1 MVGALGEMI
10 GRRKRLEREKESRA
24 FSKRKEKKERK
35 KNREGR
41 SEINHQT
48 PAILF

>member
-24 FSKRKEKKERK
+24 FSKRKGKKRKEK
-35 KNREGR
+35 
-41 SEINHQT
+41 
-48 PAILF
+48 